1 MRRVAL
7 LLVTVLSSSC
17 GLIIDGAYLL
27 GGGTYTKEDKQTKR
41 TESTQAGFEQTVRAE
56 QGQVWLACEEM
67 ERGIDRVWTVKKT
80 YEYQGGIY
88 QAHWLP
94 IILEGLIATGL
105 TIGVG
110 VRCNEPG
117 SSVSCAPLWGTV
129 PLWADVA
136 YSAVRLL
143 TIDPP
148 VMVNK
153 ERQAAGS
160 EPSATPNWRRTVACD
175 VDAKVIVARTPEDP
189 AASWFRVDAWGRLDP
204 ADAPRLRLALQQPDV
219 RLFTVGGGR
228 PPAAASVSRC
238 DVLAALGAPCPTN
251 R

>member
-1 MRRVAL
+1 MKWLAL
-7 LLVTVLSSSC
+7 LLAGVLTSSC
-17 GLIIDGAYLL
+17 GLLIDGAYLL
-27 GGGTYTKEDKQTKR
+27 SGGTYSKDDKQTKR
-41 TESTQAGFEQTVRAE
+41 TESTQVGLEQTVRAE
-56 QGQVWLACEEM
+56 QGQVWLACEEL

-148 VMVNK
+148 VLVNK
-153 ERQAAGS
+153 ERQTAGS

-204 ADAPRLRLALQQPDV
+204 ADSPRLRLALQRPDV
-219 RLFTVGGGR
+219 QLFTVGGGK
-228 PPAAASVSRC
+228 PPTAASVSRC
-238 DVLAALGAPCPTN
+238 EVLAALGAPCPQS

>member
-1 MRRVAL
+1 MTRVL
-7 LLVTVLSSSC
+7 LLVAAMLSSSC

-27 GGGTYTKEDKQTKR
+27 SGGTYSTEDKQTKR
-41 TESTQAGFEQTVRAE
+41 TDSTQAGLETTVRAE

-94 IILEGLIATGL
+94 VLLEGLIATGV

-110 VRCNEPG
+110 IKCNEPG
-117 SSVSCAPLWGTV
+117 SGISCTPLWGTV

-153 ERQAAGS
+153 ERLSSGS

-175 VDAKVIVARTPEDP
+175 VDAKLIVARTAEDP
-189 AASWFRVDAWGRLDP
+189 TAAWFRVDAWGRLDP
-204 ADAPRLRLALQQPDV
+204 AEAPRLRLALQQPDA

-228 PPAAASVSRC
+228 PATAASITRC
-238 DVLAALGAPCPTN
+238 EVLATLGSPCPPP

>member
-1 MRRVAL
+1 MTRVRLLVAL
-7 LLVTVLSSSC
+7 MLSSSC
-17 GLIIDGAYLL
+17 GLLIDGAYLL
-27 GGGTYTKEDKQTKR
+27 GGNTYATEDKQTKR
-41 TESTQAGFEQTVRAE
+41 TESTQAGVETTVRAE

-94 IILEGLIATGL
+94 ILLEGLIATGV

-110 VRCNEPG
+110 IRCNEPG
-117 SSVSCAPLWGTV
+117 SGISCTPLWATV

-148 VMVNK
+148 VLVNK
-153 ERQAAGS
+153 ERRNSGS
-160 EPSATPNWRRTVACD
+160 EPSAVPNWRRTIACD
-175 VDAKVIVARTPEDP
+175 VDAKLIVARSPEDP
-189 AASWFRVDAWGRLDP
+189 TAAWFRVDAWGRLDP
-204 ADAPRLRLALQQPDV
+204 ADAERLRVALQQPNA

-228 PPAAASVSRC
+228 PATPAALTRC
-238 DVLAALGAPCPTN
+238 QVLATLGRPCPAQQ
-251 R
+251 